1 MPFHPL
7 ELFGSDEITGF
18 RSQWAVDA
26 HDIALAKELS
36 ELDAVC
42 TELLIDLGFWL
53 PRCVKDTHVPAPME
67 PLGNRHPD
75 SSHPDYPKRLAF
87 ELLSEEF
94 HGFPITPFE
103 LFDIVDRRTEA
114 STGRKDKSDGD
125 VGRRVGQYSRGVAHL
140 DRAGFGGSNVDVV
153 VADGKIGDPSQFLAR
168 SVHNLSIDR
177 IAKDRKDS
185 RTALHP
191 I

>member
-1 MPFHPL
+1 L

-42 TELLIDLGFWL
+42 SELLIDLGFWL
-53 PRCVKDTHVPAPME
+53 PRCVKDTHVPAPVH